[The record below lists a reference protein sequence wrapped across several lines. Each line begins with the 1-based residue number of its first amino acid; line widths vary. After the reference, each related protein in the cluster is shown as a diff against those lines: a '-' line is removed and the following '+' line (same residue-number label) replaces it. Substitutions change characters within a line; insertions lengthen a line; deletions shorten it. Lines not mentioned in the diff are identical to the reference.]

1 MRCMKR
7 SRVTLAITEAAAIA
21 ALVAS
26 PPTTARCSNPVGGTG
41 KPSLRHSAPGRAT
54 RASTSESAARFV
66 LCNPRSSMPRT
77 QREVTATLQA
87 ARSTFGYSASRI
99 SGVCCLESLSADRD
113 RRSLSVSAS
122 MSKSTA
128 AATSGPARQPRP
140 ASSAPATK
148 RVPNPRSYRKS
159 RLPVERL
166 RRRARRIALEEP
178 DPLGR
183 PVGGE
188 GFADDPL
195 SGNGTPEPA
204 VVGAATVVA
213 HHEVVV
219 GRNADL
225 AREIAGLTTAAGL
238 DELLLLALAVED
250 HVPAADGEPVPR
262 SGHHALDEVDV
273 RPLLRR
279 LRADLARR
287 RRAAAALV
295 GLLRPRGRVEDDDVT
310 DRGVAEARADAV
322 DEHPLADLQR
332 GDHRFGRDPVGLHQE
347 GLDAER
353 QPEGD
358 DDDEDEL
365 EKRAAG

>member
-99 SGVCCLESLSADRD
+99 SGVCCLESLSADSD

-122 MSKSTA
+122 MSNSTA

-148 RVPNPRSYRKS
+148 RTPSPRSCRK
-159 RLPVERL
+159 RREPEER
-166 RRRARRIALEEP
+166 RPFARRIARVSLEEP
-178 DPLGR
+178 DPLGG

-188 GFADDPL
+188 GSADDPVARDG
-195 SGNGTPEPA
+195 SPEAA
-204 VVGAATVVA
+204 VVGSATIVA
-213 HHEVVV
+213 HHEVVIGGNRDRLGEV
-219 GRNADL
+219 A
-225 AREIAGLTTAAGL
+225 
-238 DELLLLALAVED
+238 ALAV
-250 HVPAADGEPVPR
+250 PARDRVVVRLELAVEGDVALVDREPVAR
-262 SGHHALDEVDV
+262 AGDDALDEVDV
-273 RPLLRR
+273 
-279 LRADLARR
+279 
-287 RRAAAALV
+287 
-295 GLLRPRGRVEDDDVT
+295 GLLLAGL
-310 DRGVAEARADAV
+310 EA
-322 DEHPLADLQR
+322 
-332 GDHRFGRDPVGLHQE
+332 
-347 GLDAER
+347 
-353 QPEGD
+353 
-358 DDDEDEL
+358 
-365 EKRAAG
+365 